1 MDGFSSTFFL
11 QIDFSVQ
18 IVFTS
23 PILALGGSG
32 MLLFVPPSN
41 AAAVFLDEAGA
52 AGPGDEMS
60 QPVAQRALV
69 GEGVHDRLFMLVCN
83 MNVG

>member
-1 MDGFSSTFFL
+1 
-11 QIDFSVQ
+11 
-18 IVFTS
+18 
-23 PILALGGSG
+23 